1 MLAALCLICVG
12 RGFASDVD
20 EKDVVVLGD
29 KNFTD
34 GLKNSKFAL
43 VEFYAP
49 WCGHCKSLKGPYAE
63 AASKLKEELKEVDVI
78 LAKVDATVEKT
89 VSQEHDIKGFPT
101 LKWFIDGKLASDYNG
116 GRTTS
121 EIINWIKKKTGP
133 AAAAVESADALDKA
147 QKEEVAAYLYVEKEE
162 GAAYDAYMSIAQKT
176 EDISF
181 YLVKDADLAKK
192 LGLTKAPGVAVSR
205 NFAGFDAVVVSSE
218 SKDATLASADEEGI
232 KTFLLQNKL
241 PAYLPFSK
249 ETSQRIFGSG
259 IDHQIII
266 AAPADQVKKNS
277 DLVKAIEGAK
287 ENRGKVVTVLS
298 DLAAPDAGP
307 VLEFFG
313 FDKESKT
320 AMVAGFL
327 ASGGKKYQFP
337 EDQKITSETLVQF
350 AKDVIAGKAQARM
363 KSAEIPAE
371 PFEEDVRV
379 IVGKNFDDVVLDPK
393 KFVLLEVYAP
403 WCGHCK
409 KLAPVYSKL
418 GAMFKDNDKVVIAK
432 MDGTQNE
439 VGHVDVKGFPTI
451 VYFDAKEGA
460 TAEPYEG
467 ARDLDALQKFVEE
480 KSGVKA
486 EKKEQHEEL

>member
-1 MLAALCLICVG
+1 M
-12 RGFASDVD
+12 
-20 EKDVVVLGD
+20 
-29 KNFTD
+29 
-34 GLKNSKFAL
+34 
-43 VEFYAP
+43 
-49 WCGHCKSLKGPYAE
+49 KGPYAE
-63 AASKLKEELKEVDVI
+63 AASKLKEELKDVDVI

-116 GRTTS
+116 GRTAG
-121 EIINWIKKKTGP
+121 EIVNWIKKKTGP
-133 AAAAVESADALDKA
+133 AAALVDSADAVVKA
-147 QKEEVAAYLYVEKEE
+147 QKEEIAAYLYVEKEE
-162 GAAYDAYMSIAQKT
+162 GDAYDAYMAIAQKT
-176 EDISF
+176 EDIAF

-192 LGLTKAPGVAVSR
+192 IGLTKAPGVAVSR
-205 NFAGFDAVVVSSE
+205 NFAGFDPVVISSE
-218 SKDATLASADEEGI
+218 SKDATLASTKEEGI
-232 KTFLLQNKL
+232 QAFILQNKL
-241 PAYLPFSK
+241 PAYMPFSK

-266 AAPADQVKKNS
+266 AAPADDTKKGS

-298 DLAAPDAGP
+298 DMASADAAP

-320 AMVAGFL
+320 PMVAGFL
-327 ASGGKKYQFP
+327 ASAGKKYQFP

-363 KSAEIPAE
+363 KSAEIPSE
-371 PFEEDVRV
+371 PYEEDVRV
-379 IVGKNFDDVVLDPK
+379 VVGKNFDDVVLDSK

-409 KLAPVYSKL
+409 KLAPTYSKL
-418 GAMFKDNDKVVIAK
+418 GAMFKDSDKVVIAK

-460 TAEPYEG
+460 TAESYEG
-467 ARDLDALQKFVEE
+467 GRDLDALVKFVEE
-480 KSGVKA
+480 KAGVKV
-486 EKKEQHEEL
+486 EKKEEHEEL

>member
-1 MLAALCLICVG
+1 M
-12 RGFASDVD
+12 
-20 EKDVVVLGD
+20 
-29 KNFTD
+29 
-34 GLKNSKFAL
+34 
-43 VEFYAP
+43 EFYAP
-49 WCGHCKSLKGPYAE
+49 WCGHCKNLKGPYAE
-63 AASKLKEELKEVDVI
+63 AASKLKDELQDVDVI

-89 VSQEHDIKGFPT
+89 ISQEHDIKGFPT

-116 GRTTS
+116 GRTAN

-133 AAAAVESADALDKA
+133 AAVVVESADAVEKA
-147 QKEEVAAYLYVEKEE
+147 QKEEVAAFLYAEKEE
-162 GAAYDAYMSIAQKT
+162 GKAYDAYMSIAQKT
-176 EDISF
+176 EDIAF
-181 YLVKDADLAKK
+181 YIVKDADLAKK
-192 LGLTKAPGVAVSR
+192 LGLTKAPAVAVSR
-205 NFAGFDAVVVSSE
+205 NFAGLDSEIVSSE
-218 SKDATLASADEEGI
+218 SKDAGLKSVDEEGI
-232 KTFLLQNKL
+232 QAFLLQNKL

-266 AAPADQVKKNS
+266 AAPSNDIKKGS
-277 DLVKAIEGAK
+277 DLTKAIEGAK

-298 DLAAPDAGP
+298 DIAAPDAAP

-313 FDKESKT
+313 FDKESKSP
-320 AMVAGFL
+320 MVAGFL
-327 ASGGKKYQFP
+327 ASSGKKYQFP
-337 EDQKITSETLVQF
+337 EDQKITSDTLVQF

-363 KSAEIPAE
+363 KSADIPSE

-409 KLAPVYSKL
+409 KLAPTYSKL

-460 TAEPYEG
+460 TAQAYEG
-467 ARDLDALQKFVEE
+467 GRDLDALQKFVEE
-480 KSGVKA
+480 KAGVKA